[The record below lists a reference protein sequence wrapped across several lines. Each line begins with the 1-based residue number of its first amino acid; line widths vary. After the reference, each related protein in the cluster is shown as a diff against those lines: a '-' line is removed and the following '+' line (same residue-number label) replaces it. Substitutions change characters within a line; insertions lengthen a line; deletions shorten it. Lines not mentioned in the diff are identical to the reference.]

1 MFSQKIFEELDHYDC
16 LAPFRQEFALPDEL
30 IYLDGNSLGAVPKQ
44 TLSRLTEV
52 VEHEWGHGLIRSW
65 SDSGWMDLPIIL
77 GDKVASLIGADSG
90 EVVVCDS
97 TSVNVFKALWAAIS
111 MTDNRSVLLTDRANF
126 PTDIYMAQGLAS
138 MLDGKLEVRTI
149 ELDNLEHEID
159 TDVGV
164 LFLTHV
170 DFRSGA
176 RYDMKYISQLA
187 QNYGVLVIWDL
198 SHSAGVMPIHLKET
212 GADFAVGCGYK
223 YLNGGP
229 GAPGY
234 VYIASKWHDQVSTP
248 LTGWMGHALP
258 FDFSVDYVP
267 ASGIR
272 QMLCGS
278 PPILSMTAL
287 DVGVDLLRRADL
299 EDVRRK
305 SVKLTSL
312 FMEAL
317 YDYGAKYG
325 FSILTPTK
333 DEDRGSQVSISHPS
347 AARILDLLGSKG
359 LIADF
364 RPPDLLRFGFSPL
377 YTRYT
382 DVWDAANILL
392 KVLKG
397 LD

>member
-1 MFSQKIFEELDHYDC
+1 MFSRKIFEELDHYDC
-16 LAPFRQEFALPDEL
+16 LAPFHKEFSLPDQL
-30 IYLDGNSLGAVPKQ
+30 IYLDGNSLGAMPKQ

-52 VEHEWGHGLIRSW
+52 VENEWGRGLIRSW
-65 SDSGWMDLPIIL
+65 TDSGWMNLPIVL
-77 GDKVASLIGADSG
+77 GNKVAGLIGADSG

-97 TSVNVFKALWAAIS
+97 TSVNIFKTLWAAIS
-111 MTDNRSVLLTDRANF
+111 MTDDRPVLLTDRANF

-138 MLDGKLEVRTI
+138 MFDGKLEVRTT
-149 ELDNLEHEID
+149 EPDNLERDID

-176 RYDMKYISQLA
+176 RYDMKHISQLA
-187 QNYGVLVIWDL
+187 RNSGVLVIWDL
-198 SHSAGVMPIHLKET
+198 SHSAGVMPLHLKKT

-258 FDFSVDYVP
+258 FDFSIDYVP

-299 EDVRRK
+299 GDVRRK

-312 FMEAL
+312 F
-317 YDYGAKYG
+317 
-325 FSILTPTK
+325 
-333 DEDRGSQVSISHPS
+333 
-347 AARILDLLGSKG
+347 
-359 LIADF
+359 
-364 RPPDLLRFGFSPL
+364 SPL
-377 YTRYT
+377 Y
-382 DVWDAANILL
+382 II
-392 KVLKG
+392 
-397 LD
+397 

>member
-1 MFSQKIFEELDHYDC
+1 
-16 LAPFRQEFALPDEL
+16 
-30 IYLDGNSLGAVPKQ
+30 
-44 TLSRLTEV
+44 
-52 VEHEWGHGLIRSW
+52 
-65 SDSGWMDLPIIL
+65 MDLPIVL

-97 TSVNVFKALWAAIS
+97 TSVNAFKALWAAIS
-111 MTDNRSVLLTDRANF
+111 ITDNRSVLLTDRTNF
-126 PTDIYMAQGLAS
+126 PTDIYIAQGLAS
-138 MLDGKLEVRTI
+138 MFDGKLEVRTI
-149 ELDNLEHEID
+149 ELDNLEHDIG

-170 DFRSGA
+170 DFRTGA
-176 RYDMKYISQLA
+176 RYDMKHISQLA
-187 QNYGVLVIWDL
+187 HNYGVLVIWDL
-198 SHSAGVMPIHLKET
+198 SHSAGVMPIHLKEA

-234 VYIASKWHDQVSTP
+234 VYVASKWHDQVSTP

-312 FMEAL
+312 FMETL
-317 YDYGAKYG
+317 YDYEAKYG